1 MSDLPNNQ
9 AAIDDLLAASAPA
22 RAALDTL
29 TAAAQRGYSDLLE
42 ANAELL
48 KPPPLP
54 KFDNGDI
61 RSVVRENI
69 RGIVIDVL
77 EEIAAGDSTDPR
89 IVALHEPR

>member
-48 KPPPLP
+48 KPPTLP
-54 KFDNGDI
+54 ACDLEEVRKAVRANI
-61 RSVVRENI
+61 RSVVL
-69 RGIVIDVL
+69 DVL
-77 EEIAAGDSTDPR
+77 EEIAAGDSTDAR